1 MEMDGILIRWQD
13 GLQKGYHVVVL
24 YNQGPY
30 ERVSLDIATS
40 TSFHICKICQKH
52 SGHVIYRCINR
63 CQELP
68 SLVDPV
74 V

>member
-1 MEMDGILIRWQD
+1 MDGILIRWQD

-52 SGHVIYRCINR
+52 GHVIYRYINAPYP
-63 CQELP
+63 LP